1 MVISSFY
8 SVFTTTRIELYMKML
23 EGRDGLKIVHHFE
36 NEMFDYYVMKDQSGN
51 STDLIQF
58 KNRKDVKEGFYAIRI
73 NVNDFDEMKAALEKV
88 GYSLKEDEN
97 VETESFKLGFL
108 VSATGAPNILLF
120 EHKEH

>member
-58 KNRKDVKEGFYAIRI
+58 KNRKDDHLLFLNTKYYPY
-73 NVNDFDEMKAALEKV
+73 LEKR
-88 GYSLKEDEN
+88 YH
-97 VETESFKLGFL
+97 SFHTYHIFL
-108 VSATGAPNILLF
+108 VMSQV
-120 EHKEH
+120 

>member
-1 MVISSFY
+1 
-8 SVFTTTRIELYMKML
+8 MKML

-36 NEMFDYYVMKDQSGN
+36 NDQFDYYVMKDQSGN

-58 KNRKDVKEGFYAIRI
+58 KNKEVKEGFYAIRI
-73 NVNDFDEMKAALEKV
+73 NVNDFDEMKSALEKV
-88 GYSLKEDEN
+88 GYTLKEDEN

-108 VSATGAPNILLF
+108 VSATGAPSILLF

>member
-8 SVFTTTRIELYMKML
+8 SVFTTTRIQLYMKML
-23 EGRDGLKIVHHFE
+23 EGKAGLKIVHHFE
-36 NEMFDYYVMKDQSGN
+36 NDEFDYYVMKDSVGN

-58 KNRKDVKEGFYAIRI
+58 KNKKVKEGFYAIRI
-73 NVNDFDEMKAALEKV
+73 NVNDFDEMVSALQKV
-88 GYSLKEDEN
+88 GYSLKDDET
-97 VETESFKLGFL
+97 VETDSFKLGFL